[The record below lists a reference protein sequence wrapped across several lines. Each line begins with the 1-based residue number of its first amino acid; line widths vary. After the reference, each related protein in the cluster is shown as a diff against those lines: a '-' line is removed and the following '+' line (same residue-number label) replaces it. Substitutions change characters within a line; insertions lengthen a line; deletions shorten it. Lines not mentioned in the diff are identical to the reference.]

1 MKKDDYRSEFE
12 EHRQKIELDEEPTVS
27 KTRAE
32 LYRKKRK
39 PKKKSRNVMINVI
52 FALFT
57 LIPIIIIAFV
67 IINWYLDSDN
77 NTTAA
82 QDPRVKYE
90 TSTNKIKP
98 NEKNNVAKDEEVNEK
113 DIREEPQKVEEKD
126 VVQEKEKPVEAEEK
140 VEEKAE
146 EKVEEKA
153 EATPTPPTMKTHT
166 VAAGETIYS
175 ISVTHYQ
182 SGKGVDKIKQVNG
195 LTTNEI
201 YVGQVLIIP

>member
-12 EHRQKIELDEEPTVS
+12 EHRQKIKLDEEPTVI

-67 IINWYLDSDN
+67 IINWYLDSDK

-82 QDPRVKYE
+82 QDSRVNLSMRRAHKTE
-90 TSTNKIKP
+90 PK
-98 NEKNNVAKDEEVNEK
+98 ENN
-113 DIREEPQKVEEKD
+113 
-126 VVQEKEKPVEAEEK
+126 
-140 VEEKAE
+140 
-146 EKVEEKA
+146 
-153 EATPTPPTMKTHT
+153 
-166 VAAGETIYS
+166 
-175 ISVTHYQ
+175 SVT
-182 SGKGVDKIKQVNG
+182 KMMKKLKRKLKQRKR
-195 LTTNEI
+195 LKLKKQKKR
-201 YVGQVLIIP
+201 QVKLKQKKKPKLKRKKEG